1 MLRGLLGIGHRR
13 IVAQHHDELVPADA
27 GQLPAG
33 TRVREC
39 RPEPLR
45 NLPQQRV
52 AGLVA
57 ERVVDALELVEID
70 EQQPDVALALGRL
83 TQRACQE
90 LPDPF
95 AVWKS
100 GQRIEVRQAMDV
112 SFGLLALR
120 DIAHDGEHLTAAVG
134 QKAALEMAARLR
146 ITGQRELESLRR
158 AVQRGREALHGAH
171 PRFARQQFAEVQRVG
186 GVRLRGRQARDG
198 REAMADRAGGAHQ
211 EDAVG
216 HRPEER
222 GVLLLRQAQ
231 RLDGTRAAQHVAD
244 AVDQKRPVDRL
255 YHEVGS
261 AGVVSEV
268 DRLRVIEASHHHD
281 RHVAAARQR
290 ADVGAGLIAV
300 AFGHLDIE
308 QHDIGHTSCT
318 SGHGGIAARHGLDAE
333 ARAFEGRAGDL
344 AQQPVVVRDEHP
356 HDEFAVAHADLRI
369 SRCSSSRTRA

>member
-95 AVWKS
+95 AVRQS

-134 QKAALEMAARLR
+134 QKAALEMAAGRR
-146 ITGQRELESLRR
+146 IPGQRELERLRR
-158 AVQRGREALHGAH
+158 AAQRGREALHGAH
-171 PRFARQQFAEVQRVG
+171 PRAGGQQFAEVQRVA
-186 GVRLRGRQARDG
+186 GVRLHVRQARDG
-198 REAMADRAGGAHQ
+198 
-211 EDAVG
+211 
-216 HRPEER
+216 
-222 GVLLLRQAQ
+222 
-231 RLDGTRAAQHVAD
+231 
-244 AVDQKRPVDRL
+244 
-255 YHEVGS
+255 
-261 AGVVSEV
+261 
-268 DRLRVIEASHHHD
+268 
-281 RHVAAARQR
+281 
-290 ADVGAGLIAV
+290 
-300 AFGHLDIE
+300 
-308 QHDIGHTSCT
+308 
-318 SGHGGIAARHGLDAE
+318 
-333 ARAFEGRAGDL
+333 
-344 AQQPVVVRDEHP
+344 
-356 HDEFAVAHADLRI
+356 
-369 SRCSSSRTRA
+369 